1 LLQQLSFSRD
11 PLFLAGN
18 NTSPK
23 FGATASFLFITKLL
37 RIHYLMESW
46 GRRITKLCVAA
57 HIKNALNISIA
68 IGDAARQKL
77 LVSKAV

>member
-1 LLQQLSFSRD
+1 
-11 PLFLAGN
+11 
-18 NTSPK
+18 
-23 FGATASFLFITKLL
+23 
-37 RIHYLMESW
+37 MESW